1 MLKVIVGGVVLGNLV
16 ALNAVAYFGY
26 RALTGGLNLLK
37 SEIALQME
45 ERLKEEYDFIKKD
58 LKGLQSNMLQSQEKL
73 IPKGGTVKSG
83 LPIF

>member
-1 MLKVIVGGVVLGNLV
+1 MIGVIVKGVILGNLL
-16 ALNAVAYFGY
+16 ALNAIVYIGY
-26 RALTGGLNLLK
+26 RTFTGGIDLVK

-58 LKGLQSNMLQSQEKL
+58 LKGLQINVLKSQEKL
-73 IPKGGTVKSG
+73 VPKGGTVKSG

>member
-1 MLKVIVGGVVLGNLV
+1 MIKVIVGGVVLGNLI

-58 LKGLQSNMLQSQEKL
+58 LKGLQSNMLKSQEKL
-73 IPKGGTVKSG
+73 VPKGGTVKSG

>member
-1 MLKVIVGGVVLGNLV
+1 MIGIIVKGVILGNLL
-16 ALNAVAYFGY
+16 ALNAIVYIGY
-26 RALTGGLNLLK
+26 RTFAGGIDLVK

-58 LKGLQSNMLQSQEKL
+58 LKGLQSNMLKSQEKL
-73 IPKGGTVKSG
+73 VPKGGTVKSG

>member
-1 MLKVIVGGVVLGNLV
+1 MIKVIVGGVVLGNLV

-58 LKGLQSNMLQSQEKL
+58 LKGLQSNMLKSQEKL
-73 IPKGGTVKSG
+73 VPKGGTVKSG

>member
-1 MLKVIVGGVVLGNLV
+1 MIGVIVKGVILGNLL
-16 ALNAVAYFGY
+16 ALNAIVYIGY
-26 RALTGGLNLLK
+26 RTFTGGIDLVK

-58 LKGLQSNMLQSQEKL
+58 LKGLQSNVLKSQEKL
-73 IPKGGTVKSG
+73 VPKGGTVKSG

>member
-1 MLKVIVGGVVLGNLV
+1 MIKVIVGGVVVGNLI

-58 LKGLQSNMLQSQEKL
+58 LKGLQSNMLKSQEKL
-73 IPKGGTVKSG
+73 VPKGGTVKSG